1 MVGVE
6 VNVFGKTKT
15 ILSRQVLVVRQ
26 KNGIDV
32 GQATSDLAKNKVQ
45 MALKFVPVEGC
56 KKTRYGG
63 LL

>member
-6 VNVFGKTKT
+6 VNAFGKTKT
-15 ILSRQVLVVRQ
+15 ILSRQVLVARQ
-26 KNGIDV
+26 KDGIDV

-45 MALKFVPVEGC
+45 MALKFVPVESC
-56 KKTRYGG
+56 KKTRYGS